1 MCPKIRLGGWSLNNL
16 RGIIQLL
23 RLQQAESTS
32 LLSKRRSKKHRGSS
46 NEHTSNIFEPL
57 RLQLALFMGL
67 ASTAMLLWE
76 NQHWQKKKCVKF
88 YSYSLNNFANL
99 CVNWVYA
106 F

>member
-1 MCPKIRLGGWSLNNL
+1 MCPKIRLGGGRLNNL
-16 RGIIQLL
+16 RGIIHLL

-32 LLSKRRSKKHRGSS
+32 LKSKRRSKKHRVSS
-46 NEHTSNIFEPL
+46 NENTSNIFEPF
-57 RLQLALFMGL
+57 RLQLALFMDL

-76 NQHWQKKKCVKF
+76 NQHWQKKKCVKI

-99 CVNWVYA
+99 CVNWVYT

>member
-1 MCPKIRLGGWSLNNL
+1 MRPKIRLGGGSLNNL
-16 RGIIQLL
+16 RGIIKLL

-32 LLSKRRSKKHRGSS
+32 LLSKRRSKKHRWSS

-67 ASTAMLLWE
+67 ASIG
-76 NQHWQKKKCVKF
+76 KKQKCVKI

-99 CVNWVYA
+99 CVNWVYT